1 MNLPDGYRR
10 HPPLGKGD
18 FGWCS
23 AKKPPLPKGRWQS
36 VRTDGGILYTPSNLF
51 WGYNNPSGASNPD
64 LHITPVLTQTNP
76 ADIGGIFFS
85 MKMGLLYLGSK
96 TLEYIT
102 FLSALTPHL
111 LKSSDMVTNS

>member
-1 MNLPDGYRR
+1 MNPPDGYRR

-51 WGYNNPSGASNPD
+51 WGYNNPSGVITCGCNP
-64 LHITPVLTQTNP
+64 PS
-76 ADIGGIFFS
+76 ADVF
-85 MKMGLLYLGSK
+85 
-96 TLEYIT
+96 
-102 FLSALTPHL
+102 
-111 LKSSDMVTNS
+111 

>member
-1 MNLPDGYRR
+1 MNPPDGYRR

-51 WGYNNPSGASNPD
+51 WGYNNP
-64 LHITPVLTQTNP
+64 
-76 ADIGGIFFS
+76 
-85 MKMGLLYLGSK
+85 
-96 TLEYIT
+96 ER
-102 FLSALTPHL
+102 
-111 LKSSDMVTNS
+111 SDKFVV